1 MIVHLSCIPATLDS
15 LQEDILSPFNYLH
28 ALSGKKTRSKLIVA
42 FDSWFRVPRE
52 KLIIIEEIISMLHN
66 ASLLID
72 DIEDGSQRRR
82 GEPAAHL
89 VYGVPLTINAA
100 ELACFLAMQK
110 ALELDHPLV
119 GRILIGK
126 AT

>member
-1 MIVHLSCIPATLDS
+1 M
-15 LQEDILSPFNYLH
+15 
-28 ALSGKKTRSKLIVA
+28 
-42 FDSWFRVPRE
+42 PRE
-52 KLIIIEEIISMLHN
+52 KLIVIDEIISMLHN

-126 AT
+126 AP